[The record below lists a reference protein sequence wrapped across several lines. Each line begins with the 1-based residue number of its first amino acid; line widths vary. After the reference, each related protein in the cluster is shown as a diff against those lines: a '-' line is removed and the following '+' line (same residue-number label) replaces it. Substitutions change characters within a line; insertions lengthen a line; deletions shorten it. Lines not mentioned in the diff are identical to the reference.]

1 MELAPEVSQL
11 MRERP
16 AVKVWLATCSP
27 GEVVDFDDLAR
38 RVGLEPLGDAWVEI
52 DAARAKRL
60 LVALLHRDLAY
71 GSEVMTELRA
81 DWLASEFL
89 GHFGRDGL
97 RFATNTTDVPDSSAF
112 SWDPVTEFTFDSG
125 VAVMGDRGAGVYW
138 VADED

>member
-1 MELAPEVSQL
+1 

-16 AVKVWLATCSP
+16 AAKVWLATCSP

-38 RVGLEPLGDAWVEI
+38 QVGLEPLGDAWVEI

-71 GSEVMTELRA
+71 GSEVMTEPRA

-89 GHFGRDGL
+89 GHFGSDDL
-97 RFATNTTDVPDSSAF
+97 RFATNTADVPDSSAF
-112 SWDPVTEFTFDSG
+112 AWDPATEFTFDSG
-125 VAVMGDRGAGVYW
+125 VAVMSKRGAGVYW